1 MVQLIRDLWVIT
13 ESGLVLFDRI
23 FDEKLCP
30 DLFGAFMS
38 AITNFSTE
46 LSSKGGLSSFKLI
59 DTQYIIFK
67 KKGLLFVGNSAAFV
81 KEKKVINEL
90 KIISEKFFNRFP
102 ETIDGYGGNITPFN
116 VFIKDIDESLE
127 KPIDRLQKAL
137 W

>member
-1 MVQLIRDLWVIT
+1 MVQLIRDLWIIT

-38 AITNFSTE
+38 AITNFSSE
-46 LSSKGGLSSFKLI
+46 LSSKGGLSGFNLI
-59 DTQYIIFK
+59 DTRYTIFK
-67 KKGLLFVGNSAAFV
+67 SKGLLFVGNSAAFV
-81 KEKKVINEL
+81 KEKKVISEL
-90 KIISEKFFNRFP
+90 KTISEKFFNRFP
-102 ETIDGYGGNITPFN
+102 DTIDGYGGNVTVFKK
-116 VFIKDIDESLE
+116 FIKDIDESLE

>member
-23 FDEKLCP
+23 FEEELCA

-38 AITNFSTE
+38 AIINFSSE
-46 LSSKGGLSSFKLI
+46 LSSKGGLSGFNLI
-59 DTQYIIFK
+59 DTRYTIYK
-67 KKGLLFVGNSAAFV
+67 SKSLLFVGNSASNV
-81 KEKKVINEL
+81 KEKKVISEL
-90 KIISEKFFNRFP
+90 KVIAEKFFNRFP
-102 ETIDGYGGNITPFN
+102 EANDGYGGNVTVFN
-116 VFIKDIDESLE
+116 EFLKDIDESLE